1 VTEPDERQDLLLTD
15 TAAEIEAVFDLPQLP
30 VVLKEEIDAPP
41 RKPARRGLFAS
52 LSRFFRRP
60 FRKVRDRR
68 GEPDE
73 LGEAT

>member
-1 VTEPDERQDLLLTD
+1 VNEPDERQDLLLSD

-30 VVLKEEIDAPP
+30 VVLKEEIDAEP
-41 RKPARRGLFAS
+41 RKPTRRGLLATLFG
-52 LSRFFRRP
+52 FFRRP
-60 FRKVRDRR
+60 ARKVRDRR